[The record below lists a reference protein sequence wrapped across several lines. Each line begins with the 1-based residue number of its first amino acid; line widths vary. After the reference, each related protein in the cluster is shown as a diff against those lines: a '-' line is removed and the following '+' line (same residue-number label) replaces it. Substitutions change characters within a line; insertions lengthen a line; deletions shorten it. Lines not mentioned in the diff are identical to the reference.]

1 MRPLHLYK
9 KISYPLLFISITF
22 LTILFPI
29 HIVGL
34 LSNYMPYKIPELIVK
49 KKIKDEHFHSS
60 IKMSLGVILFIL
72 FWTIQSIVVIGV
84 FGIEIGLAYLIS
96 LPLLAMLNYRL
107 MILSKKIKG
116 MINAVKNAKNADF
129 NKAKEMYVEI
139 KNLV

>member
-1 MRPLHLYK
+1 
-9 KISYPLLFISITF
+9 
-22 LTILFPI
+22 
-29 HIVGL
+29 
-34 LSNYMPYKIPELIVK
+34 
-49 KKIKDEHFHSS
+49 
-60 IKMSLGVILFIL
+60 VI
-72 FWTIQSIVVIGV
+72 IGV